1 MHRKVATAFES
12 VEEALQ
18 YHSNRPSTS
27 KKIPVIWAILEE
39 DPKTTN
45 KDIVRLLNE
54 KGLFADGTLIGEIRR
69 SVRKSKGLPA
79 RKARKARK
87 AREQSPIGKTSELK
101 LDLEGIPPSV
111 LEDIELPVAFLVKA
125 MKKHGLEAVKV
136 TSSGGVSYTY
146 RSGKVSGLVN

>member
-18 YHSNRPSTS
+18 YHSKRPSTS

-69 SVRKSKGLPA
+69 SVRKAKGLPA
-79 RKARKARK
+79 RKSRKVRVATAPSNRTTEV
-87 AREQSPIGKTSELK
+87 A

-111 LEDIELPVAFLVKA
+111 LQDIELPVAFLIKA
-125 MKKHGLEAVKV
+125 MKKHGLDTVKV
-136 TSSGGVSYTY
+136 QASGGVSYTY
-146 RSGKVSGLVN
+146 RSGKVSGLVK

>member
-69 SVRKSKGLPA
+69 SVRKAKGLPA
-79 RKARKARK
+79 RKSRKVRGATAPSNRTTEV
-87 AREQSPIGKTSELK
+87 A

-111 LEDIELPVAFLVKA
+111 LQDIELPVAFLIKA
-125 MKKHGLEAVKV
+125 MKKHGLDTVKV
-136 TSSGGVSYTY
+136 QASGGVSYTY
-146 RSGKVSGLVN
+146 RSGKVSGLVK